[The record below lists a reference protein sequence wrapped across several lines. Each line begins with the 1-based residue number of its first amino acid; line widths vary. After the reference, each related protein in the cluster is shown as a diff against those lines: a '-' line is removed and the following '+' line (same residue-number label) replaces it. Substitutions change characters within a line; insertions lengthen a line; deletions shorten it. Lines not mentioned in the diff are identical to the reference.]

1 MTFSFFSLISQIFQF
16 FYPEF
21 FQSFGLVDEYLCT
34 RHCMVR
40 RWKLEKRRLWRNHR
54 VAKEGKWAS
63 GKLPGSRITTQAP
76 GEDCQWISWWLCK
89 TSASAS
95 FILAWAFFLW
105 LLCTAPCYWIQF
117 WSLDTNTKLI
127 NIFHTNTKII
137 TDRRQNSHRF
147 RNWISVDLFTIYFHC
162 LIESDYF

>member
-89 TSASAS
+89 TSASTS
-95 FILAWAFFLW
+95 FILAWAFFSLVVMHSP
-105 LLCTAPCYWIQF
+105 LL
-117 WSLDTNTKLI
+117 LNLI
-127 NIFHTNTKII
+127 LVLGHKHKIN
-137 TDRRQNSHRF
+137 QYFSYQHKNHHWPKAKFSQ
-147 RNWISVDLFTIYFHC
+147 IS
-162 LIESDYF
+162 

>member
-63 GKLPGSRITTQAP
+63 GTLPGSRITTQAP
-76 GEDCQWISWWLCK
+76 WEDCLPVNLLVTLQNLSFSFVHPCLSFFSLVVMHSPLLLNPILVLGHKHKINQYFSYQHKNHHWPKAKFSQIS
-89 TSASAS
+89 
-95 FILAWAFFLW
+95 
-105 LLCTAPCYWIQF
+105 
-117 WSLDTNTKLI
+117 
-127 NIFHTNTKII
+127 
-137 TDRRQNSHRF
+137 
-147 RNWISVDLFTIYFHC
+147 
-162 LIESDYF
+162 